1 MFLDVGCGS
10 GAAVRRAATVAGRSV
25 GVDLSPGMIT
35 RGRELSAGRGAI
47 EFVEADSEA
56 LPFGDGEFTVI
67 LCTTSFHHYPE
78 PAAAMAEMA
87 RVLAAGG
94 RLVIGDG
101 CTDNRFA
108 WLVNL
113 VLRAVQRSHVSFY
126 SSERMGQ
133 FVRGAGLTLDRIG
146 MLWEGGYMICSAH
159 KGEPELTGRRR
170 PVPVLSG

>member
-1 MFLDVGCGS
+1 
-10 GAAVRRAATVAGRSV
+10 
-25 GVDLSPGMIT
+25 MIT
-35 RGRELSAGRGAI
+35 RGRELSAGRDAI

-56 LPFGDGEFTVI
+56 LPFGDGEFTAI

-94 RLVIGDG
+94 RLVVGDG